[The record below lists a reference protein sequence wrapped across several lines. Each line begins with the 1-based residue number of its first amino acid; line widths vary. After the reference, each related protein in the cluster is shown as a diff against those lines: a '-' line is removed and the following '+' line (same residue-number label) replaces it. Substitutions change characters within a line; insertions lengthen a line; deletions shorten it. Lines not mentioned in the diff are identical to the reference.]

1 MACLL
6 VSAIAAAQCGSTP
19 SAPTPDPPAI
29 SCPADQSAVSTTGQA
44 IAITYAPP
52 TVAGGALPVT
62 SGCFPASGSTFP
74 VGATSLLCTATDA
87 KQRTAQCRF
96 NVTVTQPPPP
106 VPRISVTRFMTF
118 GDSIT
123 EGLFAFFI
131 QNPPGSYPNL
141 LETMLRAR
149 YTAQS
154 STIVVLDEGYGGEK
168 IAEGLARFGNT
179 INLDAP
185 VGAVLLIEGVNDL
198 NLASVTGSASDA
210 IPAVVDGLKTMVR
223 EARGRGIP
231 VFLGTLLPQRA
242 GGPKAGA
249 VSAIAPA
256 NDQIRGMA
264 AEQGAILVDLYQAFG
279 GVPDPWIG
287 PDGLHPSK
295 AGLEKITQT
304 FFDAI
309 KARFETNPGS

>member
-1 MACLL
+1 
-6 VSAIAAAQCGSTP
+6 VSAN
-19 SAPTPDPPAI
+19 
-29 SCPADQSAVSTTGQA
+29 GQA
-44 IAITYAPP
+44 IAVTFSPP
-52 TVAGGALPVT
+52 TIAGGAQPVT
-62 SGCFPASGSTFP
+62 SGCFPASGSAFP
-74 VGATSLLCTATDA
+74 LGATSLLCTATDA

-96 NVTVTQPPPP
+96 SVTVTQPPPP

-123 EGLFAFFI
+123 EGLFPFFI
-131 QNPPGSYPNL
+131 QNPPGSYPFL

-149 YTAQS
+149 YTSQT

-168 IAEGLARFGNT
+168 VADGLARFGNT

-185 VGAVLLIEGVNDL
+185 VGAVLLLEGVNDL
-198 NLASVTGSASDA
+198 NAASVIGPASAA
-210 IPAVVDGLKTMVR
+210 IPAVVDGLKAMVR

-231 VFLGTLLPQRA
+231 VFVATLLPQRP
-242 GGPKAGA
+242 GGPKAGSA
-249 VSAIAPA
+249 SAIVPA

-264 AEQGAILVDLYQAFG
+264 AEQGAILVDLYQALG
-279 GVPDPWIG
+279 GVADPWIG

-309 KARFETNPGS
+309 KARFETIPSS